1 MFAVLKRKAGGQCTA
16 PLSPAARAAHA
27 AKQMANGQH
36 QTDDTQDGSRKV
48 RGVRTAE
55 EMR

>member
-1 MFAVLKRKAGGQCTA
+1 MFTVLKRKAGGRCTA
-16 PLSPAARAAHA
+16 LLSPAARAAHA
-27 AKQMANGQH
+27 AKQIANGQN

-48 RGVRTAE
+48 LGVRTAE